1 MFRRILKSNY
11 TFFYKTS
18 PNLSANTIFSISQ
31 DSSIIQ
37 HIACTEEK
45 NVTTKTH
52 NLQKSLVFFFFLK
65 KRFYSLNQKQTKN
78 PFPKHMTL
86 IGKNK

>member
-1 MFRRILKSNY
+1 MFRIFKSNY
-11 TFFYKTS
+11 TFFTKPPQTFQQI
-18 PNLSANTIFSISQ
+18 LSSAYPQ

-52 NLQKSLVFFFFLK
+52 NLQKSLVFFF
-65 KRFYSLNQKQTKN
+65 
-78 PFPKHMTL
+78 
-86 IGKNK
+86 